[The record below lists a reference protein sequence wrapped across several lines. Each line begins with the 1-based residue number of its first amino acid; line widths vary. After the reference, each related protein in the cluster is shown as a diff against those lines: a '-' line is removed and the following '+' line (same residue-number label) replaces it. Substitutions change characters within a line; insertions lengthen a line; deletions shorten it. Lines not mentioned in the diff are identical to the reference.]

1 MYGQLTDPIYNDA
14 MSVTNL
20 STNTV
25 FSSPGLVLVG
35 VTWSWAVALKLVR
48 YQKDDPT
55 DIAAILSLGAHMQG
69 LQWTRQL
76 LEDWL
81 HGHCG
86 PMGYSQ
92 YPMERINETRAKMRD
107 AIKRAQ
113 ALPWGPSPPPAMRQ
127 QPPTL
132 VPANALQLQNVSMAR
147 PSTAAPPSFAS
158 SSHDRHRRD
167 LDLDPGRMATARART
182 RSVTAMSAPAS
193 AAVPPPVPALP
204 SVPSVQQ
211 LRAPHPTRYR
221 LSPSHAHPSA
231 HAMPIIYLPPT
242 PVQKLPLGFV
252 PHYMQHPPVMS
263 RVAMA

>member
-1 MYGQLTDPIYNDA
+1 MTDPIYNDA
-14 MSVTNL
+14 MSATNI

-48 YQKDDPT
+48 YKKDDPA
-55 DIAAILSLGAHMQG
+55 DIAAILSLGTQMQG

-86 PMGYSQ
+86 PMGYSN
-92 YPMERINETRAKMRD
+92 YPMDMINETRAKMRD

-132 VPANALQLQNVSMAR
+132 VSPNALQLQNVSMSR
-147 PSTAAPPSFAS
+147 PSTATPPGFAS
-158 SSHDRHRRD
+158 SSHDRHMRD
-167 LDLDPGRMATARART
+167 LDLDPGRLAARART
-182 RSVTAMSAPAS
+182 RSVTAMSAPTL
-193 AAVPPPVPALP
+193 AAVLPPVPALP
-204 SVPSVQQ
+204 SVSSMQQ
-211 LRAPHPTRYR
+211 LRAPHPTRHR
-221 LSPSHAHPSA
+221 FSPSQAHPSA
-231 HAMPIIYLPPT
+231 HPMPIVYFAPT
-242 PVQKLPLGFV
+242 PVREFPPGFV
-252 PHYMQHPPVMS
+252 PNYMQHHLAMS